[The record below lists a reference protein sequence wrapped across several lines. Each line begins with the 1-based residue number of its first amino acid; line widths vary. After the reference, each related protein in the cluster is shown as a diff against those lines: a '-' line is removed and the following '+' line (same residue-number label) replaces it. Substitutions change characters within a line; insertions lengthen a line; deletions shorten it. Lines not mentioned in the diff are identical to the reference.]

1 VQIPS
6 HEPYED
12 DFTDSWR
19 RCFQQKRE
27 SSMKVINN
35 LESVL
40 SRSEGGQVSSYI
52 LNWGSGKEIT

>member
-1 VQIPS
+1 
-6 HEPYED
+6 
-12 DFTDSWR
+12 
-19 RCFQQKRE
+19 
-27 SSMKVINN
+27 MKVINN